1 MGQHTAG
8 PWRIDWNISRLDIF
22 AAGGQLIARL
32 LRSTKDG
39 APTYDDAEAI
49 ANARLIAAAPEL
61 LKALADLVARCEYD
75 GIPND
80 SLPAVEAARDAI
92 AKAQGSQQ

>member
-49 ANARLIAAAPEL
+49 ANARLIAASPDL
-61 LKALADLVARCEYD
+61 LEALRKAKTCCLTTEVREVVDA
-75 GIPND
+75 
-80 SLPAVEAARDAI
+80 AI
-92 AKAQGSQQ
+92 AKATGSQQ

>member
-49 ANARLIAAAPEL
+49 ANARLIAASPDL
-61 LKALADLVARCEYD
+61 LECLESAAMNATGERRSRYLA
-75 GIPND
+75 
-80 SLPAVEAARDAI
+80 AI
-92 AKAQGSQQ
+92 AKATGSQQ